1 MPEERK
7 GQSPEAGQQVPAQP
21 SQPAQPAGQQ
31 PVNPSSPA
39 FVPPSG
45 QPQPGQQP
53 PSAGAPM
60 SDPCGGGQQP
70 PSQPPYQAHP
80 QQTWLSSEPGQAP
93 YRQPGMGMP
102 PVKNHETSSL
112 VLGVLSIVF
121 GFISPL
127 VAWILGG
134 IGLNFASKD
143 RKNFGPNASRAGRNC
158 SIAGIIIG
166 LIMWLATVALLISSG
181 DSVMPITTSTSTS
194 IF

>member
-1 MPEERK
+1 MSEERK

-53 PSAGAPM
+53 PS
-60 SDPCGGGQQP
+60 
-70 PSQPPYQAHP
+70 QPPYQAHP
-80 QQTWLSSEPGQAP
+80 QQTWVSSEPGQAP